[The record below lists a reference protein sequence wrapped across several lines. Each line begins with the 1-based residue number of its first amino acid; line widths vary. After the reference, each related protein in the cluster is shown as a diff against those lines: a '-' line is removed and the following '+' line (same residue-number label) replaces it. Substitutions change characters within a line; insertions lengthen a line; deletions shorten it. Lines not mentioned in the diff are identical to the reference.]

1 MKKEN
6 LDKLDELVLRMKYAL
21 KEASGYDLAS
31 VYISSDDVK
40 IIEALRDELT
50 GEGKRMTKAE
60 CQAVVDEYNRICTSL
75 PLCKALSETRQKAL
89 AGAKKLLGDVTF
101 TTYFKRV
108 EDSDFLTGRDG
119 RWQGCG
125 FDWILKKANL
135 LKVMEG
141 NYDNKGKKVEARQE
155 SSFDIDEFFQAALR
169 RTEREAGRA
178 GTLWDKYVAP
188 KIGRQRR
195 SETDGTG
202 NV

>member
-21 KEASGYDLAS
+21 KEARGYDLAS

-141 NYDNKGKKVEARQE
+141 NYDNKKSARRSDTA
-155 SSFDIDEFFQAALR
+155 SSFDIDDFFNAAVA
-169 RTEREAGRA
+169 RT
-178 GTLWDKYVAP
+178 
-188 KIGRQRR
+188 QRR
-195 SETDGTG
+195 ATYG
-202 NV
+202 

>member
-6 LDKLDELVLRMKYAL
+6 LEKLDELILRITYAL
-21 KEASGYDLAS
+21 KESKGYDLAACY
-31 VYISSDDVK
+31 VSSEDA
-40 IIEALRDELT
+40 ALLTAIRDELT
-50 GEGKRMTKAE
+50 GAGMRMTKAE
-60 CQAVVDEYNRICTSL
+60 CQAVVDEYNRVCTTL
-75 PLCKALSETRQKAL
+75 PYCKMLSEARMKAI

-135 LKVMEG
+135 LKVQEG
-141 NYDNKGKKVEARQE
+141 NYDNKKKPEERT
-155 SSFDIDEFFQAALR
+155 SSFDVDEFYAAALR
-169 RTEREAGRA
+169 RTEREIRLLY
-178 GTLWDKYVAP
+178 GTD
-188 KIGRQRR
+188 
-195 SETDGTG
+195 

>member
-6 LDKLDELVLRMKYAL
+6 LEKLDELVLRMKYAL

-141 NYDNKGKKVEARQE
+141 NYDNKRTKTEARE
-155 SSFDIDEFFQAALR
+155 ASSFDVDEFYAAAIAKTMR
-169 RTEREAGRA
+169 RATCG
-178 GTLWDKYVAP
+178 KY
-188 KIGRQRR
+188 
-195 SETDGTG
+195 

>member
-21 KEASGYDLAS
+21 KEASRYDLAS

-141 NYDNKGKKVEARQE
+141 NYDNKKSARRSDTA
-155 SSFDIDEFFQAALR
+155 SSFDIDDFFNAAVA
-169 RTEREAGRA
+169 RT
-178 GTLWDKYVAP
+178 
-188 KIGRQRR
+188 QRR
-195 SETDGTG
+195 ATYG
-202 NV
+202 